1 MLLLTLFSILVNIFW
16 VPQVRNLG
24 IIFDSYSFLNFI
36 INQIA
41 ILPFYFQN
49 IFWIHSFHNT
59 SILPPCPQSVVMW
72 IVQWTRASSQG
83 MSLSDNLAYIISAIL
98 VLDYVFLAE
107 GIFFLGTRFL
117 ARLALK
123 GSPFPNCTKTGYLTP
138 SITLV
143 KLPSFLSQTTII
155 AL

>member
-1 MLLLTLFSILVNIFW
+1 
-16 VPQVRNLG
+16 
-24 IIFDSYSFLNFI
+24 
-36 INQIA
+36 
-41 ILPFYFQN
+41 
-49 IFWIHSFHNT
+49 
-59 SILPPCPQSVVMW
+59 MW
-72 IVQWTRASSQG
+72 IVRWTRASSQG
-83 MSLSDNLAYIISAIL
+83 MSLSENLAYICYLGIESC
-98 VLDYVFLAE
+98 VF
-107 GIFFLGTRFL
+107 GRRNFFFLGTRFL